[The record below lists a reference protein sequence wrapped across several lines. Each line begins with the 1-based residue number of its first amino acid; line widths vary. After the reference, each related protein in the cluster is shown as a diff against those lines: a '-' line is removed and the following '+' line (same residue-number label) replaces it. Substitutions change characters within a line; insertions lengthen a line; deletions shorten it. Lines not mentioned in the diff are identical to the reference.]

1 MALIGKQFNAT
12 TLNLIRNG
20 YMHCREWKKVFKY
33 VHIQNVMKV
42 QYIFTIQYNPF
53 VRYSVPLCT
62 LFWQFYLKPA
72 KPVLF
77 QTFVVAKCF
86 HDVYILNPK
95 NKFSWKVLQF
105 CGVENSFEQMCQDF
119 FLSSSKM
126 QVSHFEFLAYVY
138 FFIGVLV
145 LSFKTWKMLFII
157 GNNYAQI
164 HLIRYLVWG

>member
-1 MALIGKQFNAT
+1 MNALQGMK
-12 TLNLIRNG
+12 
-20 YMHCREWKKVFKY
+20 KY
-33 VHIQNVMKV
+33 VHIQNVRKV

-105 CGVENSFEQMCQDF
+105 CGVEDSFEQMV
-119 FLSSSKM
+119 LRL
-126 QVSHFEFLAYVY
+126 FEFIKNASQSLWIFSIRYVY
-138 FFIGVLV
+138 FFICVLV

-157 GNNYAQI
+157 WNNYTQI